1 MAQARPGTATVAG
14 RWAPAP
20 ACPCRNRTARAAR
33 RSPGQPRLPPPS
45 PQERACAV
53 STSSHA
59 PRCAPCAKPRPHL
72 LTTILAGINR
82 GAWCPRPGA
91 RRQRTGSA
99 RRGIAECLDG
109 KLAGPAHP
117 RDRGLGVL
125 AELLCHP
132 FGVPALAECPDRRG
146 DGLAHLLGAEPLIA
160 LQRDT
165 NKPSART
172 SEPPADRA
180 VEGAVVPPGEP
191 EEAAPVPVSSRWRK
205 RVAEPTLGCALVPAA
220 ARPGDMCQFED
231 RRTQR
236 GWPPTARYEA
246 ELRAAE
252 RHDALLGGDRL
263 RQTTA
268 QGAGIRSRKLPRGN

>member
-1 MAQARPGTATVAG
+1 M
-14 RWAPAP
+14 
-20 ACPCRNRTARAAR
+20 
-33 RSPGQPRLPPPS
+33 
-45 PQERACAV
+45 
-53 STSSHA
+53 
-59 PRCAPCAKPRPHL
+59 
-72 LTTILAGINR
+72 
-82 GAWCPRPGA
+82 
-91 RRQRTGSA
+91 
-99 RRGIAECLDG
+99 
-109 KLAGPAHP
+109 
-117 RDRGLGVL
+117 L

-172 SEPPADRA
+172 SEPPADRV
-180 VEGAVVPPGEP
+180 VEGVVVPPGEP

-220 ARPGDMCQFED
+220 GRPCDMCQFED

-236 GWPPTARYEA
+236 GWRPTARYEA

-252 RHDALLGGDRL
+252 RHDALLCGNCL
-263 RQTTA
+263 RQLAA
-268 QGAGIRSRKLPRGN
+268 QGVVIHSRKLPDVNPPRRGEIRRSAGSRPAVSGLRAWYGHCGRDHAFSPDLRCKASRGNGVSDPAARSRELSPNRTLEALSSRFYG